1 MTTADTDR
9 AFTGSIPALYDELMV
24 PMIFEPYAQ
33 DVARRVATLAPGRVL
48 EVAAGT
54 GVVTRA
60 ISALLPDATMLVA
73 TDLNPSMMA
82 QAEAVGTRRPVSW
95 RQADAQALPF
105 ADESFDVV
113 VCQFGAM
120 FFPEKVMAFAEARRV
135 LVPGGRFLFSVW
147 NGLENNEFADSVNSA
162 LAAFFAD
169 DPPQFMA
176 RTPHGYHDPAVIQQH
191 LEAAGFSAPAAF
203 ETITHRS
210 HSASAKHAA
219 VAYCQGTPM
228 RNEILSR
235 GADLLDRVTAATAS
249 ALAARFGVGPIEG
262 SIQGQL
268 VTATR

>member
-33 DVARRVATLAPGRVL
+33 DLARRLAMLGPGRVL

-60 ISALLPDATMLVA
+60 IAALLPETTAVIA
-73 TDLNPSMMA
+73 TDLNPSMLA

-113 VCQFGAM
+113 ACQFGAM
-120 FFPEKVMAFAEARRV
+120 FFPEKVTAFAEARRV

-147 NGLENNEFADSVNSA
+147 DALEVNQFADVVNSA
-162 LAAFFAD
+162 LATFFAD
-169 DPPQFMA
+169 DPPSFIA
-176 RTPHGYHDPAVIQQH
+176 RTPHGYHDHATIQQH
-191 LEAAGFSAPAAF
+191 LTDAGFTSPAEF

-210 HSASAKHAA
+210 RAASAKHAA

-228 RNEILSR
+228 RNEIGLR
-235 GADLLDRVTAATAS
+235 GADLLERVTAATER
-249 ALAARFGVGPIEG
+249 ALGARFGTGPIEG